1 MTETMTLNEL
11 VRILDNNEAVE
22 LSEYIE
28 EANAVDIAQLLPEL
42 SDEQVWK
49 LCSLLEVENLAK
61 VLEQTED
68 DQAVR
73 MAESITNDE
82 LIEVFSYMQKDDI
95 ADLIGEIPDAQ
106 RKMLIKQMQ
115 VGDRN
120 TVQTLLQYPE
130 DSAGGIMTTAYISL
144 PENMTVS
151 DGMAK
156 IKQTAEKTEVI
167 ETIYIVN
174 ARHQLTGTCNL
185 RQILTAQRNTL
196 LKDIMNENVISVHP
210 EDDQEE
216 VAKLVSRYDLN
227 AIPVVN
233 NKKSIMGI
241 ITVDDIID
249 VIVEEYNE
257 DILEM
262 AGVSKEESLTTS
274 LGESIRLRLPWLLI
288 NLATA
293 FLASLT
299 VKAFEGTIAQ
309 VVALSST
316 MTIVSG
322 MGGNAGTQTQSI
334 LVRQLAQD
342 DISVAKYW
350 KAFWKEI
357 LLGVINGAVN
367 GAVTGIIVF
376 AIYGNAFLGII
387 ILIAMIGNLVV
398 AGVFGFVVPVLLK
411 KLGADPAVSSS
422 IFVTTATDV
431 LGFFIFLGLAQ
442 LFLPFLV

>member
-1 MTETMTLNEL
+1 MAEVMTINEL
-11 VRILDNNEAVE
+11 VQMLDHNEAAE
-22 LSEYIE
+22 LADYIE
-28 EANAVDIAQLLPEL
+28 DFNAVDIAQLLPEL

-49 LCSLLEVENLAK
+49 LCSLLETENLAK
-61 VLEQTED
+61 VLEQAED
-68 DQAVR
+68 EQSVR

-115 VGDRN
+115 VRDRN
-120 TVQTLLQYPE
+120 AVQTLLQYPE

-144 PENMTVS
+144 PEDMTVS
-151 DGMAK
+151 DGMTK

-174 ARHQLTGTCNL
+174 AKHQLTGICNL
-185 RQILTAQRNTL
+185 RQILTAQKNTM
-196 LKDIMNENVISVHP
+196 LKDIMNENVIAVHP

-227 AIPVVN
+227 AIPVIN
-233 NKKSIMGI
+233 NRRSIMGI

-262 AGVSKEESLTTS
+262 AGVSKEESLSTS
-274 LGESIRLRLPWLLI
+274 LLESIKLRLPWLLI
-288 NLATA
+288 NLGTA

-342 DISVAKYW
+342 DIPRSKYW

-367 GAVTGIIVF
+367 GAVTGFIVY
-376 AIYGNAFLGII
+376 AVYGNAFLGII

-398 AGVFGFVVPVLLK
+398 AGIFGFVVPVLLK
-411 KLGADPAVSSS
+411 KLGADPAVASS

-442 LFLPFLV
+442 LLLPLLV

>member
-1 MTETMTLNEL
+1 MAEVMTINEL
-11 VRILDNNEAVE
+11 VQMLDHNEAAE
-22 LSEYIE
+22 LSDYIE
-28 EANAVDIAQLLPEL
+28 DFNAVDIAQLLPEL

-49 LCSLLEVENLAK
+49 LCSLLETENLAK
-61 VLEQTED
+61 VLEQAED
-68 DQAVR
+68 EQAVR

-115 VGDRN
+115 VRDRN
-120 TVQTLLQYPE
+120 AVQTLLQYPE

-144 PENMTVS
+144 PEDMTVS
-151 DGMAK
+151 DGMTK

-174 ARHQLTGTCNL
+174 AKHQLTGICNL
-185 RQILTAQRNTL
+185 RQILTAQKNTM
-196 LKDIMNENVISVHP
+196 LKDIMNENVIAVHP

-227 AIPVVN
+227 AIPVIN
-233 NKKSIMGI
+233 NRRSIMGI

-262 AGVSKEESLTTS
+262 AGVSKEESLSTS
-274 LGESIRLRLPWLLI
+274 LWESIKLRLPWLLI
-288 NLATA
+288 NLGTA

-342 DISVAKYW
+342 DIPRSKYW

-367 GAVTGIIVF
+367 GAVTGLIVY
-376 AIYGNAFLGII
+376 AVYGNAFLGII

-398 AGVFGFVVPVLLK
+398 AGIFGFVVPVLLK
-411 KLGADPAVSSS
+411 KLGADPAVASS

-442 LFLPFLV
+442 LFLPLLV

>member
-1 MTETMTLNEL
+1 MAEVMTINEL
-11 VRILDNNEAVE
+11 VQMLDHNEAAE
-22 LSEYIE
+22 LADYIE
-28 EANAVDIAQLLPEL
+28 DFNAVDIAQLLPEL

-49 LCSLLEVENLAK
+49 LCSLLETENLAK
-61 VLEQTED
+61 VLEQAED
-68 DQAVR
+68 EQSVR

-115 VGDRN
+115 VRDRN
-120 TVQTLLQYPE
+120 AVQTLLQYPE

-144 PENMTVS
+144 PEDMTVS
-151 DGMAK
+151 DGMTK

-174 ARHQLTGTCNL
+174 AKHQLTGICNL
-185 RQILTAQRNTL
+185 RQILTAQKNTM
-196 LKDIMNENVISVHP
+196 LKDIMNENVIAVHP

-227 AIPVVN
+227 AIPVIN
-233 NKKSIMGI
+233 NRRSIMGI

-262 AGVSKEESLTTS
+262 AGVSKEESLSTS
-274 LGESIRLRLPWLLI
+274 LLESIKLRLPWLLI
-288 NLATA
+288 NLGTA

-299 VKAFEGTIAQ
+299 VKVFEGTIAQ

-342 DISVAKYW
+342 DIPRSKYW

-367 GAVTGIIVF
+367 GAVTGLIVY
-376 AIYGNAFLGII
+376 AVYGNAFLGII

-398 AGVFGFVVPVLLK
+398 AGIFGFVVPVLLK
-411 KLGADPAVSSS
+411 KLGADPAVASS

-442 LFLPFLV
+442 LLLPLLV